1 MNDTAQPAEYGQ
13 NGTAD
18 TLIQAAREL
27 FAEHGY
33 EGTSVR
39 AITARA
45 GANLGAITYHF
56 GSKRALYEAVIS
68 TAMASSRER
77 FASAAARAGDEPL
90 DQVEA
95 MVRVFFDFLQENP
108 DLPVF
113 MAQQLTSPH
122 PIPRAA
128 LETIGANI
136 ALLSSLIAEGQA
148 SGSIRFG
155 EARFMALSIAAQP
168 IWLTLARRALRDG
181 QNIDQDDPA
190 TRARLVQSVVDF
202 VRAGLAAHPE
212 TLAR

>member
-1 MNDTAQPAEYGQ
+1 MNDTTQHSRTGQ
-13 NGTAD
+13 DGTAD
-18 TLIQAAREL
+18 ALIHAARKL
-27 FAEHGY
+27 FALHGY

-39 AITARA
+39 AITAKA

-77 FASAAARAGDEPL
+77 FAGAAAEAGDEPL
-90 DQVEA
+90 DQVDG
-95 MVRVFFDFLQENP
+95 MVREFFDFLQENA

-136 ALLSSLIAEGQA
+136 ALLSSIIAEGQA
-148 SGSIRFG
+148 SGSIRDG
-155 EARFMALSIAAQP
+155 EARLMALSIAAQP
-168 IWLTLARRALRDG
+168 IWLTLARRALREG
-181 QNIDQDDPA
+181 QDIDPDDPE
-190 TRARLVQSVVDF
+190 TRPRLVQSVVDF
-202 VRAGLAAHPE
+202 VRAGLAADSE
-212 TLAR
+212 TRS